1 MTNKE
6 KYPRAHVSSVFF
18 SYGRRYYVT
27 LDDKPYGS
35 TYLVNGQPNTDCT
48 LGWHETYE
56 QAENALKKFM
66 NPKPEITLAEIKSHY
81 AEAQKL
87 IGKTV
92 KCETPFEVATVTLEV
107 EHCASSMLCDRFFK
121 ANGYV
126 IKLASSNGGWVIPYT
141 PDLKSSNAV
150 EVFAHDGQK
159 YTAESDGDC
168 WKFGCAKI
176 SKSLVREACQL
187 FEKSTVGNRKL
198 EKITIGKCDFDY
210 EILKQLT
217 ELDG

>member
-35 TYLVNGQPNTDCT
+35 TYLTNGQPNTDCT

-66 NPKPEITLAEIKSHY
+66 NPKPEITLAEIKSQY

-92 KCETPFEVATVTLEV
+92 KHETPFRVATVKLEV
-107 EHCASSMLCDRFFK
+107 EHCASSILCNRFFK
-121 ANGYV
+121 DNGYV
-126 IKLASSNGGWVIPYT
+126 IKLESPNGGRVIPYT
-141 PDLKSSNAV
+141 PDLESSNTV

-159 YTAESDGDC
+159 YAAESDGDC

-176 SKSLVREACQL
+176 SKSIVRDVVQL
-187 FEKSTVGNRKL
+187 FEKSIVGNRKL
-198 EKITIGKCDFDY
+198 EKVTIGKFDFDY
-210 EILKQLT
+210 PTLKDLT
-217 ELDG
+217 ELEG